1 MKFMTSALV
10 LCLLL
15 SLSAC
20 VPSLHELYTEKDVVF
35 EAKLLGEWLDTQPN
49 SKSTLVF
56 TKEGDNGYK
65 VVSAEP
71 SEKSSLIAHLV
82 KLGDKL
88 FLDVNGDPSLDCNTS
103 ALSVHMF
110 FYVSQISPTLRICAV
125 DPNWLKGF
133 VEKNPATIKHE
144 IVDKDVVLTASTK
157 ELQSFLLR
165 HLNTKGAFTDP
176 NEYVQ
181 KK

>member
-1 MKFMTSALV
+1 M
-10 LCLLL
+10 
-15 SLSAC
+15 
-20 VPSLHELYTEKDVVF
+20 
-35 EAKLLGEWLDTQPN
+35 
-49 SKSTLVF
+49 
-56 TKEGDNGYK
+56 
-65 VVSAEP
+65 
-71 SEKSSLIAHLV
+71 
-82 KLGDKL
+82 
-88 FLDVNGDPSLDCNTS
+88 
-103 ALSVHMF
+103 
-110 FYVSQISPTLRICAV
+110 RAV